1 MRDKIYVGVLISER
15 ELEHSLGP
23 WKKHKYIKKV
33 GDRYYYK
40 KLEKS
45 AKDLA
50 ERSEHEKFNADFYKG
65 WSKSAKQQATEA
77 DRKFDEYTE
86 KLNNR
91 RIDKRTRQ
99 IYRGLQEEAAESR
112 HKNANDAMN
121 FKRVAERRQK
131 RADVLSRL
139 SSARQ
144 SQAERQRTEEKAEKD
159 KKREERRKRIKQK
172 ISTIGIRGKNKLD
185 GLIKKVRK
193 KK

>member
-50 ERSEHEKFNADFYKG
+50 ERSEHEKFNADIYKG
-65 WSKSAKQQATEA
+65 WSKSAQQQATEA
-77 DRKFDEYTE
+77 DRKLDEYTE

-91 RIDKRTRQ
+91 RIDERTRE
-99 IYRGLQEEAAESR
+99 IYRGLQAEAAESR
-112 HKNANDAMN
+112 HKNTNDATD
-121 FKRVAERRQK
+121 FKRIAERRQK
-131 RADVLSRL
+131 RADTLSRI

-144 SQAERQRTEEKAEKD
+144 SQAERMKKEKSD
-159 KKREERRKRIKQK
+159 RRKAKIKQK
-172 ISTIGIRGKNKLD
+172 ISSARIRGKNFID
-185 GLIKKVRK
+185 GIVKKVTKR
-193 KK
+193 